1 MSDSRQADGLPHDF
15 FERLTEKQE
24 GMIRVLLDADGEWI
38 RGSEIRQ
45 QMREKY
51 GIDVAKTGR
60 GTAGVIAGL
69 TRKYGEGFRRDVIE
83 GRWGDDARQ
92 YTEHRIGDK
101 HRDKIEKALEPWK

>member
-1 MSDSRQADGLPHDF
+1 MSDSYNGHGLPGDF

-45 QMREKY
+45 RMREDY
-51 GIDVAKTGR
+51 GIDIAKTGR
-60 GTAGVIAGL
+60 STAGVMAGL
-69 TRKYGEGFRRDVIE
+69 TRKYGEGFRRDIIE

-92 YTEHRIGDK
+92 YTEHRVGDEYK
-101 HRDKIEKALEPWK
+101 KKLENRLG